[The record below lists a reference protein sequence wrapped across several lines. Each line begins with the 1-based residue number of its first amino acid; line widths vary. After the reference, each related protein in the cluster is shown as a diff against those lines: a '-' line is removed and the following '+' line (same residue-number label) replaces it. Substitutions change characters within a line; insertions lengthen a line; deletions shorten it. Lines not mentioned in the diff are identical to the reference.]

1 MNLFS
6 RWRSKFSRN
15 ARKHEIKEELEYHLA
30 MREQWNVERGMQ
42 KDAARRD
49 ARLRFGNPAAWRE
62 RVREIDWI
70 IVPQSFLRDLGY
82 GWRTL
87 WRNARFTA
95 VAVFAL
101 ALGIGINTTIFTAYK
116 GLIRRGVDARDPG
129 SIVSISML
137 RQSGNRDPFF
147 SYPDYEAYRNQMHA
161 FSGLIAESN
170 DYQQLI
176 MSNAGGTLDN
186 RKAASDSLFGS
197 WGLLPSSTL
206 ASKAELASVF
216 MVTENYFS
224 LLGVAPLRGRFF
236 VEGDEKQL
244 ASSPAVLISENYWQ
258 KRFGGDPGIVGRA
271 IRLNGAAVTIM
282 GITPHDFVGTTIAVP
297 DFWVPLSIQPLIHRG
312 DQSLKDLE
320 DHSCRL
326 FGRLAPGASIAQAQA
341 EMTAIAMRRFELHKK
356 HDPKDR
362 PKEMELYPA
371 TPFPRDLGHDL
382 IYGIFLIMA
391 ATAMVLVI
399 ACANVAT
406 LQLARAASRQN
417 ELGVRMS
424 LGASRRRLVRQLLTE
439 SALLGLIAGALAL
452 MCSWGML
459 RILAKLAKDAVPPD
473 MGVFIVHVD
482 PDMQTFLYVF
492 AISLVAGVLFGMAPA
507 LESTRSVLSNSLKA
521 NPVISPARNR
531 RLRDWLIAGQVAI
544 SFVLLIAGTMLVRSA
559 YHALT
564 MENGYETAH
573 IVDVGLTYPEGPEYD
588 DARRIALLGH
598 ITERLA
604 ATPGV
609 TQITEGRPPDGGGL
623 RNADAALDGH
633 APDPHTFR
641 PFSYYTYVAPNYFDT
656 LGIPIVY
663 GRGFHQ
669 QSGAPEPV
677 VVLSETAAREL
688 WPGQNPIGRTLQLST
703 DLHDHDR
710 SELLPDG
717 KSYQVVG
724 VAHDVRGELLDNS
737 DAGEI
742 YLPIPADRRKEF
754 PLLVRTSMPVGP
766 LIRTI
771 GPTIAAVDAN
781 VVANAAT
788 LDEMLRET
796 PPFMTASM
804 LALITGTI
812 GLLGLVLSAM
822 GIYGTLSYVV
832 VLRTREVGIRMALGA
847 RKREVLGL
855 MLRQS
860 STPVLFGLLA
870 GALLATGDWY
880 ILHRVL
886 YGIGRVDGVSY
897 LGVAGLFVMIAL
909 VASVVPARRAMRV
922 EPAVALRSE

>member
-1 MNLFS
+1 MSWFS
-6 RWRSKFSRN
+6 RWRSHFSKKS
-15 ARKHEIKEELEYHLA
+15 RKDELTEELDFHLA
-30 MREQWNVERGMQ
+30 MREQWNRERGMRQ
-42 KDAARRD
+42 DEARRD
-49 ARLRFGNPAAWRE
+49 ARLRFGNPAIWRE
-62 RVREIDWI
+62 RLREVSW
-70 IVPQSFLRDLGY
+70 VMLPQTLLQDLRY
-82 GWRTL
+82 GGRTL

-161 FSGLIAESN
+161 FSGLIADSHEFE
-170 DYQQLI
+170 QLI
-176 MSNAGGTLDN
+176 LSDAGGTLDK
-186 RKAASDSLFGS
+186 RKAASDSIFGS
-197 WGLLPSSTL
+197 WGLLPSSIL
-206 ASKAELASVF
+206 ASKAELASVY

-224 LLGVAPLRGRFF
+224 VLGVSPLRGRFF
-236 VEGDEKQL
+236 VSGDEKEL
-244 ASSPAVLISENYWQ
+244 VSSPAVLISENYWQ

-282 GITPHDFVGTTIAVP
+282 GITPRDYVGTTIGVP
-297 DFWVPLSIQPLIHRG
+297 DFWVPLSIEPQIHRG
-312 DQSLKDLE
+312 DQSLRDLE
-320 DHSCRL
+320 DQSCRL
-326 FGRLAPGASIAQAQA
+326 FGRLSPGASIAQAKA
-341 EMTAIAMRRFELHKK
+341 EMTAIAMHRFELRKR
-356 HDPKDR
+356 HDAKDR
-362 PKEMELYPA
+362 PKEMQLFPA
-371 TPFPRDLGHDL
+371 TPFPRDLGREL
-382 IYGIFLIMA
+382 VYGIFLIMA

-439 SALLGLIAGALAL
+439 SALLGLIAGAFAL
-452 MCSWGML
+452 LSSWGML
-459 RILAKLAKDAVPPD
+459 RILAKLAKDALPAD
-473 MGVFIVHVD
+473 MGVYIVHVD
-482 PDMQTFLYVF
+482 PDVQTFLYVF

-521 NPVISPARNR
+521 NPVISPSRNR
-531 RLRDWLIAGQVAI
+531 RLRDWLIGGQVAI
-544 SFVLLIAGTMLVRSA
+544 SFVLLIGGSMLVRSA

-564 MENGYETAH
+564 MENGYETTH
-573 IVDVGLTYPEGPEYD
+573 IVDLSLTYPDGPEYD
-588 DARRIALLGH
+588 DARRTALLTH
-598 ITERLA
+598 ITDRLV

-623 RNADAALDGH
+623 RNADTALDGH

-703 DLHDHDR
+703 DLHYHER
-710 SELLPDG
+710 RELLPDG
-717 KSYQVVG
+717 QSYQVVG

-742 YLPIPADRRKEF
+742 YLPIPADRRKDF
-754 PLLVRTSMPVGP
+754 PLLVRTSMPVGQ

-771 GPTIAAVDAN
+771 GPTTAAVDSN
-781 VVANAAT
+781 VVVNAAS
-788 LDEMLRET
+788 LDEMLRDT

-804 LALITGTI
+804 LALITGAI

-847 RKREVLGL
+847 RKGEVLRL
-855 MLRQS
+855 MLGQS
-860 STPVLFGLLA
+860 STPVLLGMVA
-870 GALLATGDWY
+870 GALMATGDWY

-886 YGIGRVDGVSY
+886 YGISRVDGVSF
-897 LGVAGLFVMIAL
+897 LGVAGLFAVISL
-909 VASVVPARRAMRV
+909 VASVIPARRAMGV